1 MGLSKQQKQE
11 LDVQLDMLNGNIN
24 RMCVTDDVDELN
36 SMYGYAKKRL
46 LIIMLTNVER
56 IKNEK

>member
-11 LDVQLDMLNGNIN
+11 LDVQLDMLKGNIN